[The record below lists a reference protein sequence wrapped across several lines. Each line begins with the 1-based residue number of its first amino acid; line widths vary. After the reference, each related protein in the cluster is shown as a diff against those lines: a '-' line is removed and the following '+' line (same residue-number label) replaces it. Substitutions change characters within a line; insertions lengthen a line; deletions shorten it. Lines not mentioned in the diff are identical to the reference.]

1 MIECRE
7 YSYASDAYR
16 EALNLRMEVLKRPL
30 GIEFDMEELA
40 REGSEYHLGAFE
52 AGVLLATM
60 ILTPLGEEAKM
71 RQVAVH
77 PSRQGSGIG
86 TTLVGF
92 SETFCR
98 ERGFRKMILN
108 ARESAVPFYER
119 LGYVRVGE
127 PFQEVT
133 ILHYAMKKPLL
144 PG

>member
-16 EALNLRMEVLKRPL
+16 KALNLRMEVLKRPL

-127 PFQEVT
+127 PFEEVT